1 MTAIRTAKTR
11 GALQR
16 QEAEKVVEARRAVWS
31 PKSLM
36 LQYQRKLADD
46 PARFVIAVM
55 SRQTG
60 KSFTTGEIA
69 VDGAITDPGV
79 GWTCLSAGE
88 RQALEWLEKSKD
100 WAKAFRLSIENV
112 VEDRGGNIAEALLTS
127 ADIRFAAGGLVR
139 AIPALARTARGYS
152 THVVFDEF
160 SHHEDPDLIWRA
172 MFPSSSN
179 PLAGTFLEKV
189 AAHLKGGAAAAAAV
203 RQRQLRVI
211 VVSTFNGRG
220 NKFFDLWDKRAV
232 NGWSGH
238 LVTIED
244 AVAQG
249 LPVDIEALRKALDDP
264 DGWAQEFMCE
274 PMDASNVLLPYDLIG
289 TAESADA
296 TEVCDVA
303 ALPARG
309 TPIYCGIDFGRQNDP
324 TVCWT
329 CELAGGVLWTREVLV
344 LKAIDT
350 PDQQAIL
357 ESRIKA
363 ATRVCFDYTGPGVGL
378 GDHLAKQHGRWDPA
392 AHKLGKVELVTFTL
406 KVKREM
412 FPRLRRRFEAPVTVR
427 VPISRDVREDLH
439 AMQQRLN
446 NGLYD
451 YWAPR
456 TREGHSDRCTALALC
471 VRAADYD
478 ASGPGWGVLF
488 DEEDAA

>member
-1 MTAIRTAKTR
+1 MSAAVVTAKTR
-11 GALQR
+11 AR
-16 QEAEKVVEARRAVWS
+16 IDAQEQAKVREARRAWS

-36 LQYQRKLADD
+36 LPFQRALADD
-46 PARFVIAVM
+46 PSRYIVGVW

-69 VDGAITDPGV
+69 AEGAITDPG
-79 GWTCLSAGE
+79 GAWTCLSAGE
-88 RQALEWLEKSKD
+88 RQALEWLEKTKE
-100 WAKAFRLSIENV
+100 WAQAFRLSIDAV
-112 VEDRGGNIAEALLTS
+112 SEDRGGNIAEALLKS
-127 ADIRFAAGGLVR
+127 AEIRFATGGIVR
-139 AIPALARTARGYS
+139 AIPANPATARGYS
-152 THVVFDEF
+152 TNVILDEF
-160 SHHEDPDLIWRA
+160 GYHEDPDKIWRA
-172 MFPSSSN
+172 MFPSSAN
-179 PLAGTFLEKV
+179 PLAGTFMERV
-189 AAHLKGGAAAAAAV
+189 AAHLKGGDADAV
-203 RQRQLRVI
+203 RRRDLRVI

-220 NKFFDLWDKRAV
+220 NKFFDLWEKRKA

-238 LVTIED
+238 LTTIED
-244 AVAQG
+244 AVRQG
-249 LPVDIEALRKALDDP
+249 LPVDIEKLRQALDDP

-274 PMDASNVLLPYDLIG
+274 PMDSSNVLLPYDLIA

-296 TEVCDVA
+296 TEACDIA

-309 TPIYCGIDFGRQNDP
+309 NPIYCGIDFGRQSDP

-344 LKAIDT
+344 LKGVDT

-357 ESRIKA
+357 ASRIQA
-363 ATRVCFDYTGPGVGL
+363 ATRVSFDYTGPGVGL
-378 GDHLAKQHGRWDPA
+378 GDLMARQHGEWKPE

-406 KVKREM
+406 KSKREM

-427 VPISRDVREDLH
+427 VPVSRDVREDLH

-446 NGLYD
+446 NGSYD

-471 VRAADYD
+471 VRAADWD
-478 ASGPGWGVLF
+478 AGGGSWGWLIG
-488 DEEDAA
+488 DGEDAA